1 MSSYM
6 AIDQADVIVVKDST
20 IGREAYGFGKKVLFA
35 NFTGYD
41 MYRTPVD
48 TTCYTEDVNF
58 ANFEDKLL
66 SLCSEP
72 YSDFILRT
80 RISRERLMESA
91 KHSGD
96 WTLKQIRRDILR
108 KIEIHRISLD

>member
-1 MSSYM
+1 ME
-6 AIDQADVIVVKDST
+6 IDQAGVIVVKDSS

-41 MYRTPVD
+41 TCRTPVD

-58 ANFEDKLL
+58 TNFEDKLL

-91 KHSGD
+91 KYSGN
-96 WTLKQIRRDILR
+96 
-108 KIEIHRISLD
+108 